1 MTKVFSNK
9 NSIYCII
16 RQQKF
21 YKISS
26 EKLSD
31 LKLVLKDCE
40 RIKKKLEL
48 IFLPNQ
54 FYSI

>member
-40 RIKKKLEL
+40 PTKKKLEL

>member
-40 RIKKKLEL
+40 RIKKKLEV

>member
-9 NSIYCII
+9 NSMYCII

>member
-21 YKISS
+21 NKISS

-40 RIKKKLEL
+40 RIKKELEL